1 MSMAE
6 FTFLPLNWKYAVLTK
21 FGPKKKKK
29 IKIISLSWNLVPTLT
44 RICKIHW

>member
-6 FTFLPLNWKYAVLTK
+6 FTFLPLNWKYSVLTK

-29 IKIISLSWNLVPTLT
+29 LKLSV
-44 RICKIHW
+44 